1 MGRRTPGPSPT
12 EEIPRL
18 VGELYAIV
26 RELESLFPGRRF
38 TPDGHLVGSIGEV
51 LAAHHYELDLYPGS
65 EPKHDATT
73 KGGRRV
79 QIKATQGT
87 GVALRSEPDTLLVI
101 KLERD
106 GTFDEVFNG
115 PGRIAWEATGPE
127 QKNGQSQISL
137 SKLRRLME
145 AVPQSARIDRAT

>member
-1 MGRRTPGPSPT
+1 MERQTSGRSPT

-18 VGELYAIV
+18 VRQLYEVV
-26 RELESLFPGRRF
+26 RQLESLFPGRRF
-38 TPDGHLVGSIGEV
+38 TPDGHLIGSIGEV
-51 LAAHHYELDLYPGS
+51 LAAHYYGLDLYPGS
-65 EPKHDATT
+65 EPKHDATA
-73 KGGRRV
+73 KDGRRV

-87 GVALRSEPDTLLVI
+87 GVGLRSEPETLLVI

-115 PGRIAWEATGPE
+115 PGGIAWEATGPE
-127 QKNGQSQISL
+127 QKNGQSPISL

-145 AVPQSARIDRAT
+145 KVPQGARIDRAT